1 MERAVCLIIVMLSWV
16 DVNVFILFISVGSS
30 LWLQDSE
37 GFVVA
42 APGPS
47 QCSRPQVS
55 VGRFPLKQD
64 SAQVPRCGCKEH
76 RELSNQKLCFKKKR
90 CLQLYHRPSL
100 QLHLILFKL
109 KQGL

>member
-1 MERAVCLIIVMLSWV
+1 MFVEGEKFQIVERSVCLIIVTLNWV
-16 DVNVFILFISVGSS
+16 DVDVFISFISVRSS

-37 GFVVA
+37 GIVVA

-64 SAQVPRCGCKEH
+64 SAQVPRRGCEEH
-76 RELSNQKLCFKKKR
+76 CELSN
-90 CLQLYHRPSL
+90 
-100 QLHLILFKL
+100 
-109 KQGL
+109 

>member
-1 MERAVCLIIVMLSWV
+1 MEKSVCLIIVMLNWV
-16 DVNVFILFISVGSS
+16 DVDVFISFISVRSS

-64 SAQVPRCGCKEH
+64 SAQVPRRGCKGH
-76 RELSNQKLCFKKKR
+76 CELIN
-90 CLQLYHRPSL
+90 
-100 QLHLILFKL
+100 
-109 KQGL
+109 

>member
-1 MERAVCLIIVMLSWV
+1 MLNWV
-16 DVNVFILFISVGSS
+16 EGNVFFYFMGSS

-55 VGRFPLKQD
+55 VGRLPLEQD
-64 SAQVPRCGCKEH
+64 SAQVPRRGCKQH
-76 RELSNQKLCFKKKR
+76 CELSNKR
-90 CLQLYHRPSL
+90 GQQTCVVGAAQTGSFLLLFLSL
-100 QLHLILFKL
+100 TLSFPLISAC
-109 KQGL
+109 

>member
-1 MERAVCLIIVMLSWV
+1 MERSVGLTLNWV
-16 DVNVFILFISVGSS
+16 SNVSILFISVGSL

-37 GFVVA
+37 GFVA

-55 VGRFPLKQD
+55 VGRFPLQQD

-76 RELSNQKLCFKKKR
+76 RELSN
-90 CLQLYHRPSL
+90 
-100 QLHLILFKL
+100 
-109 KQGL
+109 